1 MFFTYTGI
9 RVKDLRRSLKFYK
22 QVMGMHVILKG
33 SMEHGGVFVHL
44 KSSKS
49 PQRLELNYYPHDN
62 EYYTNYKSGE
72 ELDHLAFW
80 TDDVERDFAKLI
92 LKGAKKAVEPFRE
105 GRYELA
111 FIKDPDGVWIELIGK
126 AKRKKK

>member
-22 QVMGMHVILKG
+22 EVMGMRVILKG
-33 SMEHGGVFVHL
+33 KMKHGGVFVHL
-44 KSSKS
+44 KSPKS
-49 PQRLELNYYPHDN
+49 PQRLELNYYPEDN
-62 EYYTNYKSGE
+62 EYFTKYKSGE

-80 TDDVERDFAKLI
+80 TDDVEGDFARLA
-92 LKGAKKAVEPFRE
+92 LKGAKKAIDPFRE

-111 FIKDPDGVWIELIGK
+111 FLEDPDGIWIELIGK
-126 AKRKKK
+126 ARKS